1 MVLVVVVIGNMI
13 CLTVSFWLSPVTYAW
28 EGGVKFSQSAQ
39 FLKACMTRE
48 EYEEEGVRGSIE
60 RFDV

>member
-1 MVLVVVVIGNMI
+1 MWF
-13 CLTVSFWLSPVTYAW
+13 SLSPVTYAW

-39 FLKACMTRE
+39 FSKACMTRE

-60 RFDV
+60 RFDI

>member
-1 MVLVVVVIGNMI
+1 MIIVVSY
-13 CLTVSFWLSPVTYAW
+13 CSPITYAW
-28 EGGVKFSQSAQ
+28 EGGVKLSQSSQ
-39 FLKACMTRE
+39 FLESCMSRE